1 MPAYPGGCIC
11 WALLPTVQS
20 CRTQTHAINVL
31 AKVAR
36 PGVCRAD
43 RLTDTASRWASRLPG
58 VRAACQPLSLVRGSS
73 RPWFVFVS
81 SWPFSSVSQH
91 ASMGLPYGNTK
102 LRNGGWVVRCLS
114 AKGGDCPPFGSCR
127 LCGLGLF
134 PCEVVKPTYLS
145 ACCLLC
151 AFRPHSVQRSTRR
164 ESTPLP
170 FQLLMFMF

>member
-1 MPAYPGGCIC
+1 MQGR
-11 WALLPTVQS
+11 Q
-20 CRTQTHAINVL
+20 
-31 AKVAR
+31 
-36 PGVCRAD
+36 AD
-43 RLTDTASRWASRLPG
+43 RHSLTLGKPPARCQGRLP
-58 VRAACQPLSLVRGSS
+58 AALPCTRVLQALVCFCQQLAVQLC
-73 RPWFVFVS
+73 
-81 SWPFSSVSQH
+81 VSQH